1 MSRLMASTMICFA
14 RAASPVIN
22 PEIPAT
28 FEILVVVYLLRR
40 GLYGL
45 GVILNVGI
53 AATDARTRHCEDP
66 FVEPGAVLHH
76 VDLDRAQ
83 L

>member
-1 MSRLMASTMICFA
+1 MSRLMPSTINYFA

-28 FEILVVVYLLRR
+28 FEILVLVDLLRR

-53 AATDARTRHCEDP
+53 AATSASTRHCEDP